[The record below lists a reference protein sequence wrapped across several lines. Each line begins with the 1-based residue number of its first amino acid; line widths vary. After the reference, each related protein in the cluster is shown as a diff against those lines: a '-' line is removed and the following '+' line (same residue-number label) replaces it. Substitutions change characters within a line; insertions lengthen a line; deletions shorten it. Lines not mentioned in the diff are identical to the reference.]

1 MGKHAWVS
9 ISSKRPGEE
18 YGFGWPEDGLELNE
32 RVARGNALLLDGETG
47 QSLPASRFSSVLET
61 EGKPYRVPKV
71 LGDYVR
77 WTYPVVSERL
87 ADALRQA
94 DLGPS
99 NLYPA
104 TLYQRDKDLT
114 FDQSFFIL
122 NIGVCKE
129 ALDDE
134 QTTMLDPTTRP
145 GTHWLKY
152 TIKADDVVLKH
163 NAAEGPDIW
172 VDPKLPRKTYFFSD
186 RLYQILKKENLA
198 KALGLVR
205 CRIAD

>member
-1 MGKHAWVS
+1 M
-9 ISSKRPGEE
+9 
-18 YGFGWPEDGLELNE
+18 
-32 RVARGNALLLDGETG
+32 
-47 QSLPASRFSSVLET
+47 
-61 EGKPYRVPKV
+61 
-71 LGDYVR
+71 
-77 WTYPVVSERL
+77 VSERL

-99 NLYPA
+99 NLYPV
-104 TLYQRDKDLT
+104 TLYQRDKNIT
-114 FDQSFFIL
+114 FDQSVFIL

-134 QTTMLDPTTRP
+134 QTTMLRP
-145 GTHWLKY
+145 FSRPYTYTIKS
-152 TIKADDVVLKH
+152 TIKADDVVLKR

-172 VDPKLPRKTYFFSD
+172 VDPKLPRKTYFVSD

-198 KALGLVR
+198 KAFGLVR